1 MKGMYPTDKSTE
13 TRYFL
18 MLSQNGTKLNFGTI
32 RRLSYVTSQSIVQDF
47 DHKDKAKVTDAS
59 EQYEVDV
66 NDQPIYV
73 CFWLSDIC
81 HVSMPDE
88 LTEERQYCQIIRTL
102 VAIRYIEI
110 RKYLQVQRHPA

>member
-1 MKGMYPTDKSTE
+1 VWELASHLAQQDNMGWYQAIYNVCMLACTWDEGMYPTDKSTE

-32 RRLSYVTSQSIVQDF
+32 RRLSYVTSQSIVQEF
-47 DHKDKAKVTDAS
+47 DHIDKAKVTDAS

-73 CFWLSDIC
+73 CC
-81 HVSMPDE
+81 
-88 LTEERQYCQIIRTL
+88 
-102 VAIRYIEI
+102 
-110 RKYLQVQRHPA
+110 